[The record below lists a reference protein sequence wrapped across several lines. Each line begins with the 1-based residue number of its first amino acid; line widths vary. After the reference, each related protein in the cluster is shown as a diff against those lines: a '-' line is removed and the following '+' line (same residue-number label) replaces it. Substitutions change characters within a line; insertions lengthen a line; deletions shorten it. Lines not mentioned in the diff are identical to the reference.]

1 MKLATF
7 LAPGSS
13 EPQAGEIRG
22 DDVVAFADG
31 TVLDRIRSGNRAPA
45 TGAAHPLGRVSLLEP
60 IPRPSAIFCVGRNYA
75 DHIAEMGSAKP
86 EKPIVFL
93 KLPLSSA
100 PPGGP
105 VRTPRATQALD
116 YESELVLVMGPGN
129 TVAGYAVANDVSACD
144 LQRSEPQWSR
154 AKGFDTS
161 CPWGPWI
168 TTRDEINDPRGLRI
182 TTHVN
187 EELRQDGNT
196 RDLIF
201 GPEELVAFIAEAC
214 TLEPG
219 ALILTGTPSGVG
231 EAFDP
236 PRYLQPGDRVTCEI
250 ERLGGLPP
258 PVTPPSKRA
267 PPRERPTGMA

>member
-7 LAPGSS
+7 LAPSAS
-13 EPQAGEIRG
+13 QPAAGEIR
-22 DDVVAFADG
+22 DG
-31 TVLDRIRSGNRAPA
+31 LLVTFETGSVLDHLTDPTPA
-45 TGAAHPLGRVSLLEP
+45 TGAAYPLDDVVLLEP
-60 IPRPSAIFCVGRNYA
+60 IPRPPAIFCIGRNYA
-75 DHIAEMGSAKP
+75 AHIAELGNERP
-86 EKPIVFL
+86 QKPIVFL

-105 VRTPRATQALD
+105 VRRPKASQALD
-116 YESELVLVMGPGN
+116 YETELVLVMGPGN
-129 TVAGYAVANDVSACD
+129 QIAGYAVANDVSARD
-144 LQRSEPQWSR
+144 LQGREPQWTR

-168 TTRDEINDPRGLRI
+168 TTDLEDPRGLAI

-187 EELRQDGNT
+187 GELRQDGNT

-201 GPEELVAFIAEAC
+201 GPEELVGFISEAC

-219 ALILTGTPSGVG
+219 AIILTGTPSGVG

-236 PRYLQPGDRVTCEI
+236 PRYLQPGDTVRCAI
-250 ERLGGLPP
+250 EGLGVLEH
-258 PVTPPSKRA
+258 TISDS
-267 PPRERPTGMA
+267 